1 MQIVLFLC
9 NKGFRALLLFML
21 PHCLTVM
28 TSWDT
33 NRTLI
38 NVISNTCSSCNDRSK
53 WLLFFGL
60 PCLPLCLASFT
71 LGTTRP
77 FSHLVKQTEQ
87 RSANSLRNLLTGQH
101 REFTLC
107 ANLHQNVINIQISIF
122 ESFKIASLT
131 LWNTI
136 TQAES
141 VCSTGSSSSKYGSDA
156 AVGLQASHPV
166 KSHKLIRSAE
176 SSCCKLLVDTCHG
189 KRSMLDQ
196 GRMSP

>member
-1 MQIVLFLC
+1 MTAVLRSPVPSSLSCFFHSGH
-9 NKGFRALLLFML
+9 NQAFQSSRE
-21 PHCLTVM
+21 
-28 TSWDT
+28 T
-33 NRTLI
+33 NRAEKCQL
-38 NVISNTCSSCNDRSK
+38 SEESAYR
-53 WLLFFGL
+53 
-60 PCLPLCLASFT
+60 
-71 LGTTRP
+71 TT
-77 FSHLVKQTEQ
+77 Q
-87 RSANSLRNLLTGQH
+87 RIYS
-101 REFTLC
+101 
-107 ANLHQNVINIQISIF
+107 HQNVINIQISIF